1 MARKVLVMGEVR
13 DGSLRNVSFEA
24 VAKSK
29 TIAEGGEV
37 VGLLIGDSVASFANE
52 LIHYGADRVV
62 TVEND
67 KLKSYTSDGYAQA
80 AFKLYTLKKI
90 QKVSF
95 WTYGTW

>member
-24 VAKSK
+24 VASK

-52 LIHYGADRVV
+52 LIHYGAASRCD
-62 TVEND
+62 
-67 KLKSYTSDGYAQA
+67 S
-80 AFKLYTLKKI
+80 
-90 QKVSF
+90 
-95 WTYGTW
+95 